1 MQAKKIAGA
10 PPPPRQMNLPL
21 EPPIFVKNK
30 KIKMNKLVITF
41 PRVVKGIF
49 FLKKEIEP
57 PVRITI
63 IVKMKRKK

>member
-1 MQAKKIAGA
+1 MS
-10 PPPPRQMNLPL
+10 LPL

-49 FLKKEIEP
+49 FKK
-57 PVRITI
+57 
-63 IVKMKRKK
+63 KGD